1 MIGFNVLFIALSF
14 MTLLGSILVIS
25 SRNPVK
31 AVLSLVFTFISASGL
46 WLMMQAEF
54 LALVLVVVYVGA
66 VMVLFLFVVMMLNV
80 DQEKDQ
86 KKYMSYWLF
95 GFIGALIL
103 FGLLYYV
110 IGQHAFNLNQVPMQ
124 KMHDSN
130 YSNVAV
136 LADDLFSSYVY
147 PFEIVGVILL
157 VAMISAIML
166 AHRGPSKSAKKQKIL
181 KQVLVKPE
189 DRLKMVNMKSES
201 RKNI

>member
-1 MIGFNVLFIALSF
+1 MIGFNFLFIMLAF
-14 MTLLGSILVIS
+14 MTIIGSILVIS

-80 DQEKDQ
+80 DQEPVE
-86 KKYMSYWLF
+86 KKYMSFWFF
-95 GFIGALIL
+95 GFIGALLL
-103 FGLLYYV
+103 FALLYYT
-110 IGQHAFNLNQVPMQ
+110 IGLHAFSLNQVPMQ
-124 KMHDSN
+124 KIHQSG
-130 YSNVAV
+130 YSNVGV
-136 LADDLFSSYVY
+136 LADKLFSNFVY
-147 PFEIVGVILL
+147 PFEVVGVILL

-189 DRLKMVNMKSES
+189 DRLQMINMKSED
-201 RKNI
+201 KK